1 MITNEE
7 QAAYEQARRDY
18 FMVEGKEK
26 QAQDALN
33 RASTTMI
40 TNEQQGD
47 HLHGQEEKTML
58 HEWAGIKFYGGAE
71 YPAFSDPTKPDHYND
86 TAITPFQVID
96 NWNLDF
102 YLGNTVKYLC
112 RREKKGNELD
122 DLRKA
127 LAYLQEKIRILE
139 AQ

>member
-1 MITNEE
+1 MITN
-7 QAAYEQARRDY
+7 
-18 FMVEGKEK
+18 KE
-26 QAQDALN
+26 
-33 RASTTMI
+33 
-40 TNEQQGD
+40 QGD
-47 HLHGQEEKTML
+47 HLHGQSDFKDLIPLPE
-58 HEWAGIKFYGGAE
+58 YGYRKPLQLLKKDLGRAAVE
-71 YPAFSDPTKPDHYND
+71 AIRAAAASTPADPIRPGHYND